1 MGIRLL
7 GLFRNI
13 IGFGLYF
20 TMKLVKNTESYG
32 CIGSFDKDVKKYSPK
47 FFGMYLLLLQRV
59 VP

>member
-32 CIGSFDKDVKKYSPK
+32 YIGVFDKDVKNIHQSFLGCIYFYSK
-47 FFGMYLLLLQRV
+47 EW
-59 VP
+59 